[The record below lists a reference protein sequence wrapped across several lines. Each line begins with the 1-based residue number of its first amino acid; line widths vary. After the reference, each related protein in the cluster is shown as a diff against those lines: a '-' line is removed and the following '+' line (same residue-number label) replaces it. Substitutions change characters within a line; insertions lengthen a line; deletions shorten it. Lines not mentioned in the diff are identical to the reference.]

1 MRLLF
6 LASIIPPS
14 ANPENGFSVADTVPS
29 SENLVAA
36 NTNPPEEAAPSV
48 VTRHES
54 SPSDAIGEN
63 RAGVDMEG
71 EAPEPYAS
79 DSAGSAMD
87 ESSGSS
93 STDSTSD
100 SEDSSEDS
108 DEGPSEGPEAA
119 MDEQADGNASTEHH
133 PGTFPEYEPQ
143 LLMGADSGKD
153 PVFGVQG
160 DERQVSR
167 ASSVA
172 SEAYEPPEPE
182 PDSGSAVSEYVPA
195 GPGNEEPDMTE
206 PFPNQPQTDE
216 SLTGNVQEIGV
227 NLGGTAQVGPLEDN
241 SKLL

>member
-6 LASIIPPS
+6 LASIIPS
-14 ANPENGFSVADTVPS
+14 SVNPENGFSVADTVTS
-29 SENLVAA
+29 SENLVPA
-36 NTNPPEEAAPSV
+36 NTKPEERAPPV
-48 VTRHES
+48 ITCHES
-54 SPSDAIGEN
+54 SPSDAMGEN

-108 DEGPSEGPEAA
+108 DKSPSEGPEAA

-143 LLMGADSGKD
+143 SLMGAESGKD

-206 PFPNQPQTDE
+206 PFPSQPQTDE

-227 NLGGTAQVGPLEDN
+227 NLGGTVQVGPLEDN

>member
-1 MRLLF
+1 MCFLF

-14 ANPENGFSVADTVPS
+14 ANPENGFSVADTVAS
-29 SENLVAA
+29 SENIVPA
-36 NTNPPEEAAPSV
+36 NTNPPEETAPPV
-48 VTRHES
+48 ITGHES
-54 SPSDAIGEN
+54 NLSDAMGED
-63 RAGVDMEG
+63 RASVDMEG

-108 DEGPSEGPEAA
+108 DEGPSEEPEAA
-119 MDEQADGNASTEHH
+119 MDEEADGNATTEHH
-133 PGTFPEYEPQ
+133 PSTFPEDEPQ
-143 LLMGADSGKD
+143 SLMGTETGKE
-153 PVFGVQG
+153 PEFSVQG
-160 DERQVSR
+160 DERQISR

-206 PFPNQPQTDE
+206 PFPSQPQTDE

-227 NLGGTAQVGPLEDN
+227 NLGGSVQVGPLEDN
-241 SKLL
+241 SELL